1 MAILPL
7 SDGIG
12 CGFHLQFNPTM
23 SICALCND
31 RILSNQFSATE
42 VVDVTVVSMILPQK
56 EIDCAQAIF
65 ETCFSGSLFWA
76 VRLRLLI

>member
-56 EIDCAQAIF
+56 EIEIYILKN
-65 ETCFSGSLFWA
+65 SRA